1 MAHTLKQKIMA
12 QKALVIGGS
21 GYVGLELCRQLKER
35 GDQVATLNRSRGSE
49 RLPVETVQA
58 DITDRDELN
67 YALKDRRFDVIYH
80 VASLP
85 GDTGDQVQMMR
96 VNIMGLT
103 HVLDYARLT
112 GIKRFV
118 LSSSISA
125 YEWYPATKFNV
136 PDHMPV
142 DEEHP
147 CRPKDMYSSSKRM
160 QEILALTFYHQY
172 QVPVVVLRLTAVVGS
187 GGRGGGRGWREF
199 AQQLH
204 DGKSVQI
211 PHFSLDEVCHY
222 IDLRDV
228 ARMQIVAAEPPN
240 AVGQIFN
247 CCGPKSIPG
256 HEFAAIVKRH
266 FPDIRVETGFPW
278 SMAQGNKIEF
288 DMSKAKRLLDC
299 QPIYSLEDSIL
310 SIKQR
315 IEGGGL
321 EEEATV
327 LDKTFGP
334 GAQVTSR

>member
-1 MAHTLKQKIMA
+1 MA

-21 GYVGLELCRQLKER
+21 GYVGSELCRQLKER

-49 RLPVETVQA
+49 RLPVETIQA
-58 DITDRDELN
+58 DITNRDELN
-67 YALKDRRFDVIYH
+67 HALKDRRFDVIYH

-85 GDTGDQVQMMR
+85 GDSGDPVQMMR

-103 HVLDYARLT
+103 HMLDYARLT

-147 CRPKDMYSSSKRM
+147 CRPKDLYSSSKRM

-172 QVPVVVLRLTAVVGS
+172 QVPVVVLRLTAVVGP

-204 DGKSVQI
+204 EGKPVQI

-222 IDLRDV
+222 VDLRDV
-228 ARMQIVAAEPPN
+228 GRMHIIASEHPK

-247 CCGPKSIPG
+247 CCGSKSTAG
-256 HEFAAIVKRH
+256 HAFASILKRH
-266 FPDIRVETGFPW
+266 FPGIQVETGFPW
-278 SMAQGNKIEF
+278 SMAQGQKIEF
-288 DMSKAKRLLDC
+288 DMSKAKRLLNFT
-299 QPIYSLEDSIL
+299 PKYSIEDSIL
-310 SIKQR
+310 AIKQW
-315 IEGGGL
+315 IENSGL
-321 EEEATV
+321 DEETTA
-327 LDKTFGP
+327 LDKAFGA
-334 GAQVTSR
+334 GVRAV